1 MASYSDV
8 LQQAQNDAEIY
19 GVEHA
24 SVEWLFFELLDWR
37 RNDFIMKKD
46 AAMPENEQTEFK
58 QGMQRLLQGEPVQYI
73 LGYQYFYG
81 ERFKVNPSCL
91 IPRPETEEVMLH
103 FVKQLRPHARVV
115 DIGTGSGN
123 LPIMIKH
130 LAPSTEVFAT
140 DISTEALQVARANA
154 AEHEVDIEFL
164 EGNTLEPLIE
174 QGIKVDGLISNPPY
188 ISEDELEVMGE
199 SVRRYEPQLALFA
212 EERGL
217 AIYHKILKELPQV
230 LNPEA
235 VVTFEIGYLQGERIT
250 QLIHA
255 LYPWLNVE
263 VVQDINGNERIASF
277 VWTSES

>member
-1 MASYSDV
+1 MASYSEV
-8 LQQAQNDAEIY
+8 LRQAQSEAERDGI
-19 GVEHA
+19 EPT
-24 SVEWLFFELLDWR
+24 SVEWLFLELLDWR
-37 RNDFIMKKD
+37 RHDFIMKKD
-46 AAMPENEQTEFK
+46 VMMSEHEVAQFK
-58 QGMQRLLQGEPVQYI
+58 RGMQRLLEGEPVQYI

-81 ERFKVNPSCL
+81 ERFNVSPACL

-130 LAPSTEVFAT
+130 ITPSAEVLAT
-140 DISTEALQVARANA
+140 DISAEALQVARANA

-199 SVRRYEPQLALFA
+199 SVKRYEPQVALFA
-212 EERGL
+212 EDRGL

-235 VVTFEIGYLQGERIT
+235 VVTFEIGYQQGERIT

-255 LYPWLNVE
+255 LYPWLNVD
-263 VVQDINGNERIASF
+263 VVQDINGNERIVSF

>member
-1 MASYSDV
+1 MASYSEV
-8 LQQAQNDAEIY
+8 LQQAQSEAEIY
-19 GVEHA
+19 GVERA

-58 QGMQRLLQGEPVQYI
+58 RGMQRLLQGEPVQYI

>member
-37 RNDFIMKKD
+37 RHDFIMKKD
-46 AAMPENEQTEFK
+46 ATMSEHEIAQFK
-58 QGMQRLLQGEPVQYI
+58 RGMKRLLQGEPVQYI

-81 ERFKVNPSCL
+81 EQFKVSPSCL

-103 FVKQLRPHARVV
+103 FVKQLRPYARVV

-130 LAPSTEVFAT
+130 LAPSTEVFVT
-140 DISTEALQVARANA
+140 DISSEALQVARANA
-154 AEHEVDIEFL
+154 AEHEVDVEFL

-199 SVRRYEPQLALFA
+199 SVKRYEPQIALFA
-212 EERGL
+212 EDRGL

-235 VVTFEIGYLQGERIT
+235 VVTFEIGYQQGERIT

-263 VVQDINGNERIASF
+263 VVQDINGNERIVSF

>member
-1 MASYSDV
+1 MASYSKV
-8 LQQAQNDAEIY
+8 LQQAQSEAERDGI
-19 GVEHA
+19 EPT
-24 SVEWLFFELLDWR
+24 SVEWLFLELLDWR
-37 RNDFIMKKD
+37 RHDFIMKKD
-46 AAMPENEQTEFK
+46 DKMIEAEVQQFK
-58 QGMQRLLQGEPVQYI
+58 LGMQRLLEGEPVQYI

-81 ERFKVNPSCL
+81 ERFNVSPACL

-130 LAPSTEVFAT
+130 ITPSAEVLAT
-140 DISTEALQVARANA
+140 DISAEALQVARANA

-199 SVRRYEPQLALFA
+199 SVKRYEPQLALFA
-212 EERGL
+212 EDRGL

-235 VVTFEIGYLQGERIT
+235 VVTFEIGYQQGERIT

>member
-37 RNDFIMKKD
+37 RHDFIMKKD
-46 AAMPENEQTEFK
+46 ATMSEHEIAQFK
-58 QGMQRLLQGEPVQYI
+58 RGMKRLLQGEPVQYI

>member
-8 LQQAQNDAEIY
+8 FQQAQSDAEIY

-24 SVEWLFFELLDWR
+24 SVEWLFLELLDWR
-37 RNDFIMKKD
+37 RHDFIMKKD
-46 AAMPENEQTEFK
+46 ATMSEHEIAQFK
-58 QGMQRLLQGEPVQYI
+58 RGLQRLLQGEPVQYI

-140 DISTEALQVARANA
+140 DISSEALQVARANA
-154 AEHEVDIEFL
+154 AEHKVNVEFL

>member
-19 GVEHA
+19 GMEHA

-58 QGMQRLLQGEPVQYI
+58 RGMQRLLQGEPVQYI

>member
-58 QGMQRLLQGEPVQYI
+58 RGMQRLLQGEPVQYI

-91 IPRPETEEVMLH
+91 IPRPETEQVMLH

>member
-58 QGMQRLLQGEPVQYI
+58 RGMQRLLQGEPVQYI

-174 QGIKVDGLISNPPY
+174 QGIKVDGLISNLPY

>member
-1 MASYSDV
+1 
-8 LQQAQNDAEIY
+8 
-19 GVEHA
+19 
-24 SVEWLFFELLDWR
+24 
-37 RNDFIMKKD
+37 
-46 AAMPENEQTEFK
+46 
-58 QGMQRLLQGEPVQYI
+58 
-73 LGYQYFYG
+73 
-81 ERFKVNPSCL
+81 
-91 IPRPETEEVMLH
+91 MLH
-103 FVKQLRPHARVV
+103 FVKQLRPYARVV

-130 LAPSTEVFAT
+130 LAPSTEVFVT
-140 DISTEALQVARANA
+140 DISSEALQVARANA
-154 AEHEVDIEFL
+154 AEHEVDVEFL

-174 QGIKVDGLISNPPY
+174 QGIKVYGLISNPPY

-199 SVRRYEPQLALFA
+199 SVRRYEPQIALFA
-212 EERGL
+212 EDRGL

-235 VVTFEIGYLQGERIT
+235 VVTFEIGYQQGERIT

-263 VVQDINGNERIASF
+263 VVQDINGNERIVSF

>member
-58 QGMQRLLQGEPVQYI
+58 RGMQRLLQGEPVQYI

>member
-46 AAMPENEQTEFK
+46 AAMPEHEVAQFK
-58 QGMQRLLQGEPVQYI
+58 RGMKRLLQGEPVQYI

-81 ERFKVNPSCL
+81 EQFKVSPSCL

-103 FVKQLRPHARVV
+103 FVKQLRPYARVV

-140 DISTEALQVARANA
+140 DISSEALQVARANA
-154 AEHEVDIEFL
+154 AEHKVNVEFL

>member
-8 LQQAQNDAEIY
+8 FQQAQSDAEIY

-58 QGMQRLLQGEPVQYI
+58 RGMQRLLQGEPVQYI

>member
-1 MASYSDV
+1 MASYSEV
-8 LQQAQNDAEIY
+8 LQQAQSEAEIY
-19 GVEHA
+19 GVERA

-46 AAMPENEQTEFK
+46 AAMPEHEVAQFK
-58 QGMQRLLQGEPVQYI
+58 RGMKRLLQGEPVQYI

-81 ERFKVNPSCL
+81 ERFKVSSACL

-140 DISTEALQVARANA
+140 DISSEALQVARANA
-154 AEHEVDIEFL
+154 AEHKVDVQFL

-199 SVRRYEPQLALFA
+199 SVRRYEPQIALFA

-235 VVTFEIGYLQGERIT
+235 IVTFEIGYQQGECIT

-263 VVQDINGNERIASF
+263 VIQDINGNERIASF

>member
-37 RNDFIMKKD
+37 RHDFIMKKD
-46 AAMPENEQTEFK
+46 ATMSEHEIAQFK
-58 QGMQRLLQGEPVQYI
+58 RGMKRLLQGEPVQYI

-81 ERFKVNPSCL
+81 EQFKVSPSCL

-103 FVKQLRPHARVV
+103 FVKQLRPYARVV

>member
-1 MASYSDV
+1 
-8 LQQAQNDAEIY
+8 
-19 GVEHA
+19 
-24 SVEWLFFELLDWR
+24 
-37 RNDFIMKKD
+37 
-46 AAMPENEQTEFK
+46 
-58 QGMQRLLQGEPVQYI
+58 
-73 LGYQYFYG
+73 
-81 ERFKVNPSCL
+81 
-91 IPRPETEEVMLH
+91 MLH

-140 DISTEALQVARANA
+140 DISLEALQVARANA
-154 AEHEVDIEFL
+154 AEHEVDVEFL

-199 SVRRYEPQLALFA
+199 SVNRYEPQIALFA
-212 EERGL
+212 EDRGL

-235 VVTFEIGYLQGERIT
+235 LVTFEIGYQQGERIT

-277 VWTSES
+277 VWTTES

>member
-58 QGMQRLLQGEPVQYI
+58 RGMQRLLQGEPVQYI

-130 LAPSTEVFAT
+130 ITPSAEVLAT
-140 DISTEALQVARANA
+140 DISEEALQVARANA

>member
-8 LQQAQNDAEIY
+8 LQQAQSKAEIY

-24 SVEWLFFELLDWR
+24 SVEWLFFELLGWR
-37 RNDFIMKKD
+37 RHDFIMKKD
-46 AAMPENEQTEFK
+46 ATMSEHEVTQFE
-58 QGMQRLLQGEPVQYI
+58 QGMKRLLQGEPVQYI

-81 ERFKVNPSCL
+81 EQFKVNPSCL

-103 FVKQLRPHARVV
+103 FVKQLSPHARVV

-123 LPIMIKH
+123 LPIMIKQ
-130 LAPSTEVFAT
+130 LVPSTEVLAT
-140 DISTEALQVARANA
+140 DLSSEALQVARDSVQM
-154 AEHEVDIEFL
+154 HEVDIEFL

-174 QGIKVDGLISNPPY
+174 RGIKVDGLISNPPY
-188 ISEDELEVMGE
+188 ISEDELEVMSE
-199 SVRRYEPQLALFA
+199 SVKRYEPQLALFA
-212 EERGL
+212 EEQGL
-217 AIYHKILKELPQV
+217 AVYHKILNELPQV
-230 LNPEA
+230 LNSEA
-235 VVTFEIGYLQGERIT
+235 VVTFEIGYQQGERIT

-255 LYPWLNVE
+255 LYPWLNVD

>member
-1 MASYSDV
+1 MASYSEV
-8 LQQAQNDAEIY
+8 LRQARSEAERDGI
-19 GVEHA
+19 EPT

-37 RNDFIMKKD
+37 RHDFIMKKD
-46 AAMPENEQTEFK
+46 DKMTEAEVQQFK
-58 QGMQRLLQGEPVQYI
+58 LGMQRLLEGEPVQYI

-130 LAPSTEVFAT
+130 ITPSAEVLAT
-140 DISTEALQVARANA
+140 DISEEALQVARANA

-199 SVRRYEPQLALFA
+199 SVKRYEPQVALFA
-212 EERGL
+212 EDRGL

-235 VVTFEIGYLQGERIT
+235 VVTFEIGYQQGERIT

-255 LYPWLNVE
+255 LYPWLNVD
-263 VVQDINGNERIASF
+263 VVQDINSNERIASF